1 MGVRLRVSPFVK
13 LPSMRFSNY
22 SQLQNCPE
30 WDASRQVGRVD
41 ILNGRNCEFVKTSN
55 GLQCGIGRNVKGP
68 HTAQDRN
75 SECAAIPHGSYG
87 PTGRNLVTSES

>member
-1 MGVRLRVSPFVK
+1 
-13 LPSMRFSNY
+13 MRFVAMCNG
-22 SQLQNCPE
+22 LE
-30 WDASRQVGRVD
+30 LLRFHLD
-41 ILNGRNCEFVKTSN
+41 LNSLLFSCNPATTVEIVKTSN

-75 SECAAIPHGSYG
+75 SEILNIPHGSYG